1 MSRHAPEL
9 ALVVGALLALAFAAY
24 GLLFSDAVLATLL
37 VSVTLLYAFA
47 TFAVLRDD
55 DPAAVLRPR
64 PALAAAGAF
73 GALTFAY
80 GVAVSQPLFGL
91 LVALLA
97 VVPVVL
103 YHGRYG
109 SGTSPL
115 SPRVTL
121 VSAVLAA
128 ALVLAYG
135 IVVAGG
141 DPVASVDAALLLLV
155 ALDDRD
161 VRGGAF
167 GAHGEMLAV
176 GLCTGGGALLVL
188 YFVVAGAPTTGLVLA
203 APLLAVGAFL
213 ALD

>member
-9 ALVVGALLALAFAAY
+9 ALVVGVVLALGFAAY

-37 VSVTLLYAFA
+37 VSLALLYAFA
-47 TFAVLRDD
+47 AFAVLRDD

-64 PALAAAGAF
+64 LVLGAAALF
-73 GALTFAY
+73 GTLTFGY
-80 GVAVSQPLFGL
+80 GLVVSRPLFGL

-109 SGTSPL
+109 RGISPL
-115 SPRVTL
+115 SPRLTL
-121 VSAVLAA
+121 SLAA
-128 ALVLAYG
+128 LAATLVLAYG
-135 IVVAGG
+135 VVVAGG
-141 DPVASVDAALLLLV
+141 DPVASVDAALILLV

-167 GAHGEMLAV
+167 GAYGEMLAV

-188 YFVVAGAPTTGLVLA
+188 SFVVAGSPTTGLVLA

-213 ALD
+213 ALE